1 MNYETTA
8 TVDSSAFV
16 VPGIIGGLLGLL
28 TIVAMWKVFT
38 KAGKPGWAA
47 IIPIYNAYVLLKI
60 AGRPGWWLILFI
72 IPLVNIVVAFI
83 VFVDV
88 AKSFGK
94 GAAFG
99 IFLLGFFSIIG
110 YAILGFGNASYQGP
124 AAARA

>member
-1 MNYETTA
+1 VNYETTT

-16 VPGIIGGLLGLL
+16 VPGIVGGLLSLL
-28 TIVAMWKVFT
+28 MIVAMWKVFT

-47 IIPIYNAYVLLKI
+47 IIPFYNLYVLLKI
-60 AGRPGWWLILFI
+60 AGRPGWWLILFL
-72 IPLVNIVVAFI
+72 IPLVNIVIAF
-83 VFVDV
+83 VLYVDV

-99 IFLLGFFSIIG
+99 IFLLGFFSFIG
-110 YAILGFGNASYQGP
+110 YPILGFGSAAYQGP